1 MYNAHGIKGSTLREP
16 IVELI
21 DQLGNYT
28 YGPTKQK
35 FKKKKK
41 NMCLKL
47 QNSQHINI
55 MYIQIVSNLL
65 EHFNFTLKIKIWK
78 KIGITI
84 VCTFEIG
91 SLCIA

>member
-1 MYNAHGIKGSTLREP
+1 
-16 IVELI
+16 
-21 DQLGNYT
+21 
-28 YGPTKQK
+28 
-35 FKKKKK
+35 
-41 NMCLKL
+41 MCLKL

-84 VCTFEIG
+84 VYTFEIG

>member
-35 FKKKKK
+35 LKKKKK
-41 NMCLKL
+41 HVFKTSKL
-47 QNSQHINI
+47 TTHQHYVHSNS
-55 MYIQIVSNLL
+55 
-65 EHFNFTLKIKIWK
+65 
-78 KIGITI
+78 
-84 VCTFEIG
+84 
-91 SLCIA
+91 